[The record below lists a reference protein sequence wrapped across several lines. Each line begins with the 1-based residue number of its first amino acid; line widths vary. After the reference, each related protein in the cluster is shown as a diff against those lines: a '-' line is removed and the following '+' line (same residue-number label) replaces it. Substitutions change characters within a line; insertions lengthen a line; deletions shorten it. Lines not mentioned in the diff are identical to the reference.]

1 MTTNKITESEIEQFA
16 IELLEKQGYRYI
28 YAPNIAP
35 DSDTPE
41 RSSFEDVI
49 LQDRLQTALTRINP
63 DIPPDAREDAIKQIQ
78 RLNSPELIANNEAFH
93 RMLTEGI
100 KVSYQKDGANRGDLV
115 WLVDFNNPQNNE
127 FLVTNQFTVVENNVN
142 KRPDIILFIN
152 GLPLVV
158 IELKN
163 PADENATVRS
173 AFRQFR
179 TYKQAIPSLFA
190 YNGFMVISDG
200 LEAKAGSLSAGS
212 SRFMAWKSSDGK
224 VEASVLIG
232 QLETLINGMLNKT
245 TLLDLIRHFIVFE
258 KSKKED
264 KDTGVITI
272 QTVKK
277 LATYHQYYAVNRA
290 VESTLRASGYAA
302 SKDWQDTVS
311 IVEDPESYDL
321 PGVKKQPFGD
331 RKGGVVWHTQGSGK
345 SLSMVFYTGKIVL
358 AMDNPTVVVITD
370 RNDLDD
376 QLFDTF
382 AASKQ
387 LLRQEPVQAENR
399 DHLKE
404 LLNVASGGVVF
415 TTIQK
420 FQPEEGNV
428 YPRLSDRRNII
439 VIADEAHRTQYGF
452 KAKTIDIKD
461 EQKNVIGQK
470 IVYGFAKYTRDAL
483 PNATYLGFT
492 GTPIEKTDVNTP
504 AVFGNYVDIYDISQ
518 AVEDGATV
526 KIYYESRLAKI
537 ALSKEGK
544 KLVSELDEELE
555 KADLAQTQKAK
566 AKWTQLE
573 ALIGSEE
580 LWQNE

>member
-16 IELLEKQGYRYI
+16 IELLEHQGYQYI
-28 YAPNIAP
+28 YAPDITP

-41 RSSFEDVI
+41 CNRFEDV
-49 LQDRLQTALTRINP
+49 LLLDRLSTAVGQINP

-78 RLNSPELIANNEAFH
+78 RLISPELIANNEAFH
-93 RMLTEGI
+93 RMPTEGI

-331 RKGGVVWHTQGSGK
+331 RKGGVVWHT
-345 SLSMVFYTGKIVL
+345 
-358 AMDNPTVVVITD
+358 
-370 RNDLDD
+370 
-376 QLFDTF
+376 
-382 AASKQ
+382 
-387 LLRQEPVQAENR
+387 
-399 DHLKE
+399 
-404 LLNVASGGVVF
+404 
-415 TTIQK
+415 
-420 FQPEEGNV
+420 
-428 YPRLSDRRNII
+428 
-439 VIADEAHRTQYGF
+439 
-452 KAKTIDIKD
+452 
-461 EQKNVIGQK
+461 
-470 IVYGFAKYTRDAL
+470 
-483 PNATYLGFT
+483 
-492 GTPIEKTDVNTP
+492 
-504 AVFGNYVDIYDISQ
+504 
-518 AVEDGATV
+518 
-526 KIYYESRLAKI
+526 
-537 ALSKEGK
+537 
-544 KLVSELDEELE
+544 
-555 KADLAQTQKAK
+555 
-566 AKWTQLE
+566 
-573 ALIGSEE
+573 
-580 LWQNE
+580 